1 MEFLY
6 PKTFDDKKIIL
17 LIVVARKGNTYA
29 SIFEWHEGDAFKD
42 VSPSHFEHKLNK
54 IDRNPTMIVPLT
66 KESSFLLVTSTRM
79 AVYTT
84 SNFSRPTTYPLI
96 VANSELCEAPLWT
109 RWARPARN
117 WLYNQRYDGIYL
129 CREDGWIHYLEFG
142 NEGELESTT
151 SLGQLHCNVDR
162 AFDVLDMG
170 HEGGDF
176 ILAAGGMGDG
186 GLFVQEARDRPRCVQ
201 RFLNWAPVTDAV
213 MIRPEVGHTRPQ
225 TDVSQERV
233 FVCSTATSGPAAL
246 HELRYGAEAQIGF
259 TVPLDDLTGIRD
271 MWAITDDANGS
282 IYILMSGPLSSLLL
296 SMNSDLEEG
305 IIALDEAE
313 TGLDSAQ
320 TLAAGCTPEGILV
333 QVTENATHLFAPN
346 NLSLSRRIPHNSGFA
361 VVAIDVDGPNSAI
374 ATAVRQDNK
383 LSLCYTRIVVSGETL
398 HLDVGQS
405 LEISSEPICLS
416 LEKFGDMT
424 FIFMGSGNGGVFVF
438 RVDEGVITYVCQV
451 TVNIGDSDDISRAVD
466 SVAAIRITLDG
477 TLRAFLLCGL
487 RSGILVPFEIDFTA
501 ASLISKSIWHFYP
514 LRPLL
519 TPCFAQACDNK
530 DQSA

>member
-6 PKTFDDKKIIL
+6 PKTADDKKIIL

-29 SIFEWHEGDAFKD
+29 SIFEWHEDDAIKD
-42 VSPSHFEHKLNK
+42 VSPSHTEHKLNK
-54 IDRNPTMIVPLT
+54 MDRNPTMIVPLT
-66 KESSFLLVTSTRM
+66 KESSFLLVTSAHM
-79 AVYTT
+79 SVYTP

-186 GLFVQEARDRPRCVQ
+186 GLFVQEARDHPRCVQ
-201 RFLNWAPVTDAV
+201 RFLSWAPVTDAV
-213 MIRPEVGHTRPQ
+213 MIRPEASHAHLHS
-225 TDVSQERV
+225 DVSRERV
-233 FVCSTATSGPAAL
+233 FVCSTATSGPGAL
-246 HELRYGAEAQIGF
+246 HELRYGVEAQIGV
-259 TVPLDDLTGIRD
+259 TVPLDDLTGVRD
-271 MWAITDDANGS
+271 MWAITDDANGG

-296 SMNSDLEEG
+296 FMNLDLEEG
-305 IIALDEAE
+305 ISALDEAE
-313 TGLDSAQ
+313 TGLDTAQ

-333 QVTENATHLFAPN
+333 QVTENATHLFAPSHP
-346 NLSLSRRIPHNSGFA
+346 SLNRRIHHTSGS
-361 VVAIDVDGPNSAI
+361 AIVTVDVDGPNSAI
-374 ATAVRQDNK
+374 ATAVRQGNK
-383 LSLCYTRIVVSGETL
+383 LSLHYTRINVSGEAL

-405 LEISSEPICLS
+405 LEIGSEPICLS
-416 LEKFGDMT
+416 LEKFGDVT
-424 FIFMGSGNGGVFVF
+424 FIFMGSGSGEVLVF
-438 RVDEGVITYVCQV
+438 RVDEGFITYFCQAA
-451 TVNIGDSDDISRAVD
+451 VNVGDSNDISRAID
-466 SVAAIRITLDG
+466 SVAAIRVTLNG
-477 TLRAFLLCGL
+477 TLHAFLLCGL
-487 RSGILVPFEIDFTA
+487 RSGILVPFEIDFTTT
-501 ASLISKSIWHFYP
+501 SLISKLISYFSP
-514 LRPLL
+514 LRFLL
-519 TPCFAQACDNK
+519 TSRLA
-530 DQSA
+530 